1 MKSKSSYVQR
11 EMDKILKMYTKN
23 VDDLDNDIE
32 SKHKVIGRSKNANIR
47 GSRRKPKNSR
57 SKGIKGP
64 NELPLRDKNGRF
76 ISSKNIR
83 NAVPHTRS
91 VKVLPKPGG
100 IANRLRKRPQPLS
113 SKQTPKA
120 GEKRMTR
127 SMVRFF
133 SSNSNS
139 KAASKREESK
149 SGKKRYAKSI
159 EKDISLLEND
169 NSEDRKLNQ
178 EVLERKISLKSKRV
192 PIYQEY
198 DDFLKRRRKDKRV
211 EFFRTK
217 RELGEEV
224 LSAAKRKQ
232 LVRYCET
239 PGEDTF

>member
-1 MKSKSSYVQR
+1 
-11 EMDKILKMYTKN
+11 MDKLLKMYTKN
-23 VDDLDNDIE
+23 IDDLSTDIS
-32 SKHKVIGRSKNANIR
+32 SKQKEASRGKNGNIR

-57 SKGIKGP
+57 PKGIKGP

-83 NAVPHTRS
+83 NAVPQARS
-91 VKVLPKPGG
+91 VRVLSKPGG
-100 IANRLRKRPQPLS
+100 IAERLRKRPEEIS

-127 SMVRFF
+127 SMVRFP

-139 KAASKREESK
+139 KPAAKQEESK
-149 SGKKRYAKSI
+149 MGKKRHAKSI
-159 EKDISLLEND
+159 EKDISLIENE
-169 NSEDRKLNQ
+169 NLEDRKLNQ
-178 EVLERKISLKSKRV
+178 EVSERKVNLKSKRV

-211 EFFRTK
+211 EFYRPK
-217 RELGEEV
+217 RELGEEI
-224 LSAAKRKQ
+224 LSSSKRKQ